1 MTIPAI
7 GGVSAVQLGLAPSTA
22 LGTTTGVATSTS
34 TSLTGGATQGASAG
48 TGVGELQPTEG
59 ASGIESAGGVESGG
73 GIESS
78 GGGESASGGE
88 SAAGEGFAGALG
100 KALNA
105 LESSQAAGETAAAQV
120 ATGTSSDPEAAV
132 VSVSNAELEMQLAS
146 QVRTKATEAIN
157 SIFQTQV

>member
-7 GGVSAVQLGLAPSTA
+7 GSLSAVQLGISPSSA
-22 LGTTTGVATSTS
+22 IGTTTRVAAGTTASVS
-34 TSLTGGATQGASAG
+34 GATQSVSPG
-48 TGVGELQPTEG
+48 TEVSEPQPTEG
-59 ASGIESAGGVESGG
+59 ASGVESAAGA
-73 GIESS
+73 ESS
-78 GGGESASGGE
+78 GGGESAT
-88 SAAGEGFAGALG
+88 GEGFAGALG

-105 LESSQAAGETAAAQV
+105 LESSQASGETAAAQV

-146 QVRTKATEAIN
+146 QVRTKATEALN